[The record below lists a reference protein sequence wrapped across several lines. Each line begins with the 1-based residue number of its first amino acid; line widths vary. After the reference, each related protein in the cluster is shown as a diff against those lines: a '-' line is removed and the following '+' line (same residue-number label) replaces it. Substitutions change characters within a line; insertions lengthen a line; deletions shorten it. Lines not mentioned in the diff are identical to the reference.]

1 MKTEYG
7 LVAQPGRASDLQS
20 EGHGFKSHRG
30 PHVVTCRNDT
40 YRLPMVIAK
49 YTKDY
54 TLSI

>member
-30 PHVVTCRNDT
+30 PHVVICRNDT
-40 YRLPMVIAK
+40 YRLPMAIAK